1 MGGSNIRVKREVELK
16 SQEKRIVKQKFTRI
30 NDQIRVAK
38 VRVIAPDGEQLGIL
52 PIAEARR
59 RAEEYNLDLVEVAP
73 NATPPVCRIM
83 DFGKYQYEKSKKEKE
98 SKKKQ
103 HTVTVKE
110 IRMRP
115 KTDVHDME
123 VKLRQARKFLEHN
136 HKVKFTVIF
145 RGREMAYQ
153 DMGRNILQRV
163 IENLEDIAEVE
174 TPIKMEGR
182 RMTMMLVSKH

>member
-1 MGGSNIRVKREVELK
+1 M
-16 SQEKRIVKQKFTRI
+16 
-30 NDQIRVAK
+30 
-38 VRVIAPDGEQLGIL
+38 RVIAPDGEQLGVL
-52 PIAEARR
+52 PIDVARKK
-59 RAEEYNLDLVEVAP
+59 AQEYNLDLVEVAP

-103 HTVTVKE
+103 HTIVVKE

-115 KTDVHDME
+115 KTDVHDLE
-123 VKLRQARKFLEHN
+123 VKLRQARKFLEQN
-136 HKVKFTVIF
+136 NKVKFTVLF

-153 DMGRNILQRV
+153 DMGRDILRRV
-163 IENLEDIAEVE
+163 VESLEDIGEVE

-182 RMTMMLVSKH
+182 RMTMMIGAKH